1 MLTKM
6 LQESRARL
14 RRVFRLKK
22 AQPANEIV
30 FKIAGKQYRQLV
42 EWERSIDERVFRQEL
57 ETGRSPK
64 GIELDEDWLKAV
76 KGALTNGVT
85 LPPWY
90 GVSQGAYAY
99 TFVPTTLGLI
109 IKAEN
114 TETGDLIDLTDYSDW

>member
-1 MLTKM
+1 M
-6 LQESRARL
+6 RHA
-14 RRVFRLKK
+14 FWLKK

-30 FKIAGKQYRQLV
+30 FKIAGKQYRQLI
-42 EWERSIDERVFRQEL
+42 EWERSIDERVLRQEL

-76 KGALTNGVT
+76 KGALADGVT

-90 GVSQGAYAY
+90 GASQGAYVY

-114 TETGDLIDLTDYSDW
+114 TETGDSIDLTDYSDW